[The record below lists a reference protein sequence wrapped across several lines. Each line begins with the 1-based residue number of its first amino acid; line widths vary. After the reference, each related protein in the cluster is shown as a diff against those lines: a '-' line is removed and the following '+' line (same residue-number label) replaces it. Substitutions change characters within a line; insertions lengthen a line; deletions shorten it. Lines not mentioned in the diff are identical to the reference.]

1 MRQTEL
7 QHAYRQILT
16 RYEAHFEFAATLTL
30 KRYTVIRNEHQLTLG
45 QGFALNEDILKSTIR
60 YFTANLTRYL
70 YGNAAKHKNKQ
81 HTAKPLLF
89 FVLEGSN
96 NAKREHLHIILGNV
110 PEHKKANIEALIK
123 AAWAQCD
130 FGYRQVDV
138 KSIYDG
144 AGWAGYI
151 TKEIGYENNEALCI
165 VDCVIPD
172 IYSH

>member
-1 MRQTEL
+1 MEQIGI
-7 QHAYRQILT
+7 QQAYRQILT

-30 KRYTVIRNEHQLTLG
+30 KRYAVIRNEHQLTLG
-45 QGFALNEDILKSTIR
+45 QGFALNEDILISTIR

-151 TKEIGYENNEALCI
+151 TKEIGYYNNEALCI
-165 VDCVIPD
+165 LENVIPD
-172 IYSH
+172 ALKV